1 MGFVNKRLSDGLWMT
16 VAGGGI
22 SKTNGAL
29 DTMAIDIPFDALKI
43 KSGGYGLLDVA
54 FLPDGKAW
62 AVGGGGTIFASNDGG
77 ATWAKDNVADN
88 LPSNLYKVKFFGNK
102 GWILGSGGVLLRTV

>member
-1 MGFVNKRLSDGLWMT
+1 MGFVRDKIQDGLWMT
-16 VAGGGI
+16 LAGGDI
-22 SKTNGAL
+22 SKTAGPV
-29 DTMAIDIPFDALKI
+29 DTGLIDIPFDKLQI
-43 KSGGYGLLDVA
+43 RSGGFGLLDVA
-54 FLPDGKAW
+54 FLPNGKAW